1 MKKGF
6 LIGTMIALVGSN
18 FSYGQKSMQLT
29 LNLNKSG
36 VKVSPTLYG
45 LMTEEINH
53 SYDGGL
59 YGELIQ
65 NRIFKD
71 NDKLPSDWSKLEE
84 SNDNY
89 TIGLNHQNAINKAL
103 TVCLKVNVRQDDK
116 NAGVYNTGFWG
127 IPVKANT
134 TYNGSFFAKI
144 SGTGSTLIKV
154 SIESNDGKTIY
165 ASTEVSLNSKDWKQ
179 YKFALQTAKDIS
191 ESADTRFVI
200 HTTKAG
206 DYYFNLVSLF
216 PPTYHNRANGN
227 RIDIMELLKAMNP
240 SFLRLPGGNYLEG
253 NMFSERFNWKNTLGD
268 ISQRPG
274 HMAPWSYRSS
284 DGMGLLEYLE
294 WCEDLNMDPVLA
306 VFAGYTLNRDYLEA
320 GPFLQPFVNSA
331 LDETEYV
338 TGDVTTKWGKVRAKE
353 GHPQPFK
360 LKYVEIGNEDGF
372 DRSGSYDGRYAQFY
386 KAIKSA
392 YPQLEIISTVGGI
405 DVMGSRQ
412 KLTIQKPDVIDEH
425 YYRSAFQME
434 SDAAHYDNYDRKGP
448 KIFVGEWATREGSP
462 TPNFNAA
469 LGDAAWMTGMERNS
483 DIVVMSCYAP
493 LFVNVNPGAMQWK
506 SDLIGYNTLNSYGS
520 PSYYAQ
526 VMFNNYKGDHVVPMT
541 GSDIPTQM
549 QQLSN
554 KDLDRGIK
562 AKELPAVFY
571 VATKDNKTGTIYLNF
586 VNTQSTP
593 QQVKIDL
600 EGANKVNKNGSLIVL
615 KANNRE
621 ETNSITDPEKIIPV
635 KENINGLAKEF
646 VRTFPAYS
654 ISILQIG
661 TK

>member
-1 MKKGF
+1 
-6 LIGTMIALVGSN
+6 
-18 FSYGQKSMQLT
+18 
-29 LNLNKSG
+29 
-36 VKVSPTLYG
+36 
-45 LMTEEINH
+45 
-53 SYDGGL
+53 
-59 YGELIQ
+59 
-65 NRIFKD
+65 
-71 NDKLPSDWSKLEE
+71 
-84 SNDNY
+84 
-89 TIGLNHQNAINKAL
+89 
-103 TVCLKVNVRQDDK
+103 
-116 NAGVYNTGFWG
+116 
-127 IPVKANT
+127 
-134 TYNGSFFAKI
+134 
-144 SGTGSTLIKV
+144 
-154 SIESNDGKTIY
+154 
-165 ASTEVSLNSKDWKQ
+165 
-179 YKFALQTAKDIS
+179 
-191 ESADTRFVI
+191 
-200 HTTKAG
+200 
-206 DYYFNLVSLF
+206 
-216 PPTYHNRANGN
+216 
-227 RIDIMELLKAMNP
+227 
-240 SFLRLPGGNYLEG
+240 
-253 NMFSERFNWKNTLGD
+253 
-268 ISQRPG
+268 
-274 HMAPWSYRSS
+274 
-284 DGMGLLEYLE
+284 
-294 WCEDLNMDPVLA
+294 
-306 VFAGYTLNRDYLEA
+306 
-320 GPFLQPFVNSA
+320 
-331 LDETEYV
+331 
-338 TGDVTTKWGKVRAKE
+338 
-353 GHPQPFK
+353 
-360 LKYVEIGNEDGF
+360 
-372 DRSGSYDGRYAQFY
+372 
-386 KAIKSA
+386 
-392 YPQLEIISTVGGI
+392 
-405 DVMGSRQ
+405 
-412 KLTIQKPDVIDEH
+412 
-425 YYRSAFQME
+425 ME

-526 VMFNNYKGDHVVPMT
+526 VMFNNYKGDHVVPMI

-549 QQLSN
+549 QQLSK

-600 EGANKVNKNGSLIVL
+600 QGANKVNKNGSLIVL